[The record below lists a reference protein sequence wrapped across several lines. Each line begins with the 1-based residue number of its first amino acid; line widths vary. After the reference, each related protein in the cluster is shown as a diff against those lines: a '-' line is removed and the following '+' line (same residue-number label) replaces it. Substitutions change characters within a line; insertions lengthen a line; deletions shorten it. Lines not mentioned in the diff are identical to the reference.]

1 MRFIYTLC
9 AVVLGLICF
18 AQKAEIRGFVYNK
31 KTGET
36 VPFANVYLRETYQG
50 VNSDEEGLYV
60 LTKINPGTYT
70 LVAKAIGYDS
80 SVINIQLI
88 AGKLYTKNILLN
100 ETGISLGEINI
111 SAERQK
117 KKKDVYIS
125 VTNITSKELKMIPSI
140 GGEPDLVQFL
150 QVLPGV
156 VFSGDQGGQLYIR
169 GGSPIMNK
177 VLLDGMTLYN
187 PFHSIGLF
195 SVFDSDILKSTDVY
209 SAGFGAE
216 YGGRISAIV
225 DVKTKDGDKTNVKG
239 KINLNTFTS
248 KFMLEGP
255 LKKFNPADGSS
266 STFIIS
272 YKNSFLDKSSKLFYN
287 YVGADKLPY
296 SFEDIYGKISFNN
309 SNGSKINF
317 FGFHQKDNVDFKTAS
332 KYGWISKG
340 FGSKFYLLP
349 QGSTTL
355 INATFTWSNYD
366 MVQKEAD
373 SRPRSSGINGFYA
386 GMNFT
391 NFMGDDEFQYG
402 IEINGFRTDFKLY
415 NSANRFIDQYNN
427 TTELNGF
434 ARYKLINKSKKL
446 ILEPGFRFQYYASF
460 GDFSPE
466 PRLRAKYNFSK
477 RLRLKASTGM
487 YSQNLMSA
495 SSDRDVVNLF
505 YGFLSGPDEF
515 PQQVGRKTFTNRLQK
530 AVHGVAGV
538 EYDLNK
544 ENEINFEVYV
554 KEFTQLTN
562 INRDKI
568 FDDNTENQKHPW
580 YLRNDYIGETGRA
593 FGFDITYKSS
603 YDKLY
608 FWCVYS
614 YNNVSRFDGVKT
626 YQPHF
631 DRRHNINLLGTYK
644 FLKDGS
650 LQVSARWN
658 MGSGF
663 PFTQTQGFYEYLG
676 FKDGAATDYTTD
688 NGQLG
693 VIYAGQNLGRL
704 PYYHRL
710 DVSATKTFKVK
721 HSNGTFRNIE
731 AIFSCTNVYNRFN
744 IFYFDR
750 VKYKRVNQLPIL
762 PSLAVSYSF

>member
-1 MRFIYTLC
+1 MRFNLTLC
-9 AVVLGLICF
+9 AVIISLVSF
-18 AQKAEIRGFVYNK
+18 AQKADLRGFVFNK
-31 KTGET
+31 KTGNP
-36 VPFANVYLRETYQG
+36 VAYANVFIKETYQG
-50 VNSDEEGLYV
+50 TNTDEDGLFIFTK
-60 LTKINPGTYT
+60 LTAGDFH
-70 LVAKAIGYDS
+70 LVIKALGYDS
-80 SVINIQLI
+80 AVIEIVLIQ
-88 AGKLYTKNILLN
+88 GKLINKTILLD
-100 ETGISLGEINI
+100 ETGIDLSEVNV

-169 GGSPIMNK
+169 GGAPIMNK

-225 DVKTKDGDKTNVKG
+225 DVKTRDGDKNEVKG
-239 KINLNTFTS
+239 KLNLNTFTS

-255 LKKFNPADGSS
+255 LKKFNPEDGSS
-266 STFIIS
+266 TSFILS
-272 YKNSFLDKSSKLFYN
+272 YKNSFLDKTSKLFYK
-287 YVGADKLPY
+287 YVGEGKLPY
-296 SFEDIYGKISFNN
+296 SFEDLYGKVSFN
-309 SNGSKINF
+309 SSSGSKIHL
-317 FGFHQKDNVDFKTAS
+317 FGFHHKDEVDFVNAS

-340 FGSKFYLLP
+340 FGSKFFLLP
-349 QGSTTL
+349 PGSSTL

-366 MVQKEAD
+366 MTQKESD
-373 SRPRSSGINGFYA
+373 SKPRSSGINGFYA

-391 NFMGDDEFQYG
+391 NYMGDDEFQYG
-402 IEINGFRTDFKLY
+402 IEINGFRTNFNLT
-415 NSANRFIDQYNN
+415 NSANRLIEQFEN

-434 ARYKLINKSKKL
+434 AKYKLIRLKKKL
-446 ILEPGFRFQYYASF
+446 ILEPSFRFQYYSSF
-460 GDFSPE
+460 GEFSPE
-466 PRLRAKYNFSK
+466 PRLRVKYNLNRRFRFK
-477 RLRLKASTGM
+477 GATGL

-505 YGFLSGPDEF
+505 YGFLSGPEDYSQNIGEKSV
-515 PQQVGRKTFTNRLQK
+515 QSRLQK
-530 AVHGVAGV
+530 AAHGVIGV
-538 EYDLNK
+538 EFDLNK
-544 ENEINFEVYV
+544 ENEFNFEVYI

-568 FDDNTENQKHPW
+568 FDDNLENQKHPW

-593 FGFDITYKSS
+593 YGFDITYKSN
-603 YDKLY
+603 YKRLY
-608 FWCVYS
+608 FWTVYS
-614 YNNVSRFDGVKT
+614 FNNVSRNDGIKT

-631 DRRHNINLLGTYK
+631 DRRHNLNLLGTYK
-644 FLKDGS
+644 FLKDES
-650 LQVSARWN
+650 LTVSLRWN
-658 MGSGF
+658 LGSGF
-663 PFTQTQGFYEYLG
+663 PFTQTQGFYEYLD
-676 FKDGAATDYTTD
+676 FNKGASTDYTNT

-693 VIYAGQNLGRL
+693 ILYAGQNLGRL

-710 DVSATKTFKVK
+710 DMSATKLFKVRSK
-721 HSNGTFRNIE
+721 DGKLRNIE
-731 AIFSCTNVYNRFN
+731 AIFSCTNLYNRAN

-750 VKYKRVNQLPIL
+750 IKYKRIDQLPIL
-762 PSLAVSYSF
+762 PSLAVSYAF

>member
-1 MRFIYTLC
+1 MRFIYTFC
-9 AVVLGLICF
+9 AVILGLISF
-18 AQKAEIRGFVYNK
+18 AQKAELRGFVYNK
-31 KTGET
+31 KTGDP
-36 VPFANVYLRETYQG
+36 VAFANVFIKETYQG
-50 VNSDEEGLYV
+50 TNTDEDGLFV
-60 LTKINPGTYT
+60 LSKLNPGTYH
-70 LVAKAIGYDS
+70 LVTKALGFDS
-80 SVINIQLI
+80 SSIEITLTV
-88 AGKLYTKNILLN
+88 GKLLTKNILLN
-100 ETGISLGEINI
+100 ETGIDLSEVNV

-125 VTNITSKELKMIPSI
+125 VTNITSKELKMIPTI

-225 DVKTKDGDKTNVKG
+225 DVKTRDGDKNAVKG
-239 KINLNTFTS
+239 KVNLNTFTS

-255 LKKFNPADGSS
+255 LKKFNPEDGSS
-266 STFIIS
+266 SSFIVS
-272 YKNSFLDKSSKLFYN
+272 YKNSFLDKSSKVLYK
-287 YVGADKLPY
+287 YVGDNKLPY
-296 SFEDIYGKISFNN
+296 SFEDLYGKVSFN
-309 SNGSKINF
+309 SSSGSKINF
-317 FGFHQKDNVDFKTAS
+317 FGFHHKDNVDFKDAS
-332 KYGWISKG
+332 KYGWVSKG
-340 FGSKFYLLP
+340 FGSKFFLLP
-349 QGSTTL
+349 QGSSTL

-366 MVQKEAD
+366 MTQKEAD
-373 SRPRSSGINGFYA
+373 AKPRSSGINGFYA

-391 NFMGDDEFQYG
+391 NYIGNDEFQYG
-402 IEINGFRTDFKLY
+402 IEINGFRTNFNLY
-415 NSANRFIDQYNN
+415 NSANRAITQYEN

-434 ARYKLINKSKKL
+434 ARYKLIRMKKKL
-446 ILEPGFRFQYYASF
+446 ILEPSFRFQYYASF
-460 GDFSPE
+460 SDFSPE
-466 PRLRAKYNFSK
+466 PRLRAKYNYSR
-477 RLRLKASTGM
+477 RLRFKGATGL

-495 SSDRDVVNLF
+495 TSDRDVVNLF
-505 YGFLSGPDEF
+505 YGFLSGPEEY
-515 PQQVGRKTFTNRLQK
+515 PQQVGNKTFNSRLQK
-530 AVHGVAGV
+530 SVHGVVGF

-544 ENEINFEVYV
+544 ENEFNFEVYI

-562 INRDKI
+562 VNRDKI
-568 FDDNTENQKHPW
+568 FDDNTENQKQPW

-593 FGFDITYKSS
+593 YGFDLTYKAS
-603 YDKLY
+603 YDRLY
-608 FWCVYS
+608 FWGVYS
-614 YNNVSRFDGVKT
+614 YNNVSRYDGLKT

-631 DRRHNINLLGTYK
+631 DRRHNVNILGTYK
-644 FLKDGS
+644 FLRDES
-650 LQVSARWN
+650 LTVSARWN
-658 MGSGF
+658 LGSGF
-663 PFTQTQGFYEYLG
+663 PFTQTQGYYEYID
-676 FKDGAATDYTTD
+676 FKNGATTDYTNA

-710 DVSATKTFKVK
+710 DVSATKVFKVK
-721 HSNGTFRNIE
+721 QSNGTTRNIE
-731 AIFSCTNVYNRFN
+731 AIFSCTNVYNRAN

-750 VKYKRVNQLPIL
+750 VKYKRVDQLPIL

>member
-1 MRFIYTLC
+1 MRVFYTIC
-9 AVVLGLICF
+9 AVLLSLF
-18 AQKAEIRGFVYNK
+18 SLAQKSELRGFVFNK
-31 KTGET
+31 KTGDP
-36 VPFANVYLRETYQG
+36 VAFANVFLKETYQG
-50 VNSDEEGLYV
+50 TTTDEDGLFV
-60 LTKINPGTYT
+60 LSKINPGTYNLIT
-70 LVAKAIGYDS
+70 KALGYDS
-80 SVINIQLI
+80 I
-88 AGKLYTKNILLN
+88 AIEIILKSGKLVTKNILLI
-100 ETGISLGEINI
+100 ETGIDLNEVNV

-225 DVKTKDGDKTNVKG
+225 DVKTRDGDKNEVKG
-239 KINLNTFTS
+239 KININTFTS

-255 LKKFNPADGSS
+255 LKKFNPEDGSS
-266 STFIIS
+266 STFIVS
-272 YKNSFLDKSSKLFYN
+272 YKNSYLDKSSKIFYN
-287 YVGADKLPY
+287 YLGPNKLPY
-296 SFEDIYGKISFNN
+296 SFEDLYGKISFN
-309 SNGSKINF
+309 SSAGSKINF
-317 FGFHQKDNVDFKTAS
+317 FGFHHKDNVDFKDAS
-332 KYGWISKG
+332 QYGWISKG
-340 FGSKFYLLP
+340 FGSKFFLLP

-355 INATFTWSNYD
+355 INATFTWSNYE
-366 MVQKEAD
+366 MTQKESGAK
-373 SRPRSSGINGFYA
+373 PRSSGVNGFYA
-386 GMNFT
+386 CMNFT
-391 NFMGDDEFQYG
+391 NNKGDDEFQYG
-402 IEINGFRTDFKLY
+402 IEINGFSTNFNIY
-415 NSANRFIDQYNN
+415 NSANRAIADNQY

-434 ARYKLINKSKKL
+434 ARYKMLRMDKKL
-446 ILEPGFRFQYYASF
+446 ILEPGFRFQYYSSF
-460 GDFSPE
+460 GEFSPE
-466 PRLRAKYNFSK
+466 PRLRAKYNINK
-477 RLRLKASTGM
+477 RLRLKGATGL

-505 YGFLSGPDEF
+505 YGFLSGPEEY
-515 PQQVGRKTFTNRLQK
+515 PKQVGKKDFTSRLQK
-530 AVHGVAGV
+530 SAHAVLGV
-538 EYDLNK
+538 EYDLNL
-544 ENEINFEVYV
+544 ENEFNFEVYI

-562 INRDKI
+562 VNRDKI
-568 FDDNTENQKHPW
+568 FDDNLENQKHPW

-593 FGFDITYKSS
+593 YGFDITYKAS
-603 YDKLY
+603 YNKLY
-608 FWCVYS
+608 FWGVYS
-614 YNNVSRFDGVKT
+614 YNNVSRYDGIKT

-631 DRRHNINLLGTYK
+631 DRRHNINILGTYK
-644 FLKDGS
+644 LLKDQS
-650 LQVSARWN
+650 FSISARWN

-663 PFTQTQGFYEYLG
+663 PFTQTQGFYEYID
-676 FKDGAATDYTTD
+676 FKNGATTDYTST
-688 NGQLG
+688 NGQL
-693 VIYAGQNLGRL
+693 VVVYAGQNLGRL

-710 DVSATKTFKVK
+710 DVSATKLFKVK
-721 HSNGTFRNIE
+721 QSNGNLRNIE
-731 AIFSCTNVYNRFN
+731 AIFSCTNVYNRAN

>member
-1 MRFIYTLC
+1 MRYIYTLT
-9 AVVLGLICF
+9 AVVLSLLSI

-31 KTGET
+31 KTGDP
-36 VPFANVYLRETYQG
+36 VAFANVYLSETYQG
-50 VNSDEEGLYV
+50 TTSDEDGLFV
-60 LTKINPGTYT
+60 ITKLNPGTFH
-70 LVAKAIGYDS
+70 LVAKALGFDS
-80 SVINIQLI
+80 ASVEINLVG
-88 AGKLYTKNILLN
+88 GKLLTKNIFLN
-100 ETGISLGEINI
+100 ETGIDLSEINI

-125 VTNITSKELKMIPSI
+125 VTNITAKELKMIPSI

-195 SVFDSDILKSTDVY
+195 SVFDSDILKNTDVY

-225 DVKTKDGDKTNVKG
+225 DVKTRDGDKNKMKG
-239 KINLNTFTS
+239 KVNLNTFTS

-255 LKKFNPADGSS
+255 LKKFNPEDGSS
-266 STFIIS
+266 SSFIVS
-272 YKNSFLDKSSKLFYN
+272 YKNSFLDKSSKVFYN

-296 SFEDIYGKISFNN
+296 SFEDLYGKVSFN
-309 SNGSKINF
+309 SSTGSKINF
-317 FGFHQKDNVDFKTAS
+317 FGFHHKDNVDFIGAS

-340 FGSKFYLLP
+340 FGSKFFLLP
-349 QGSTTL
+349 QGSNTL
-355 INATFTWSNYD
+355 INATFTWSNYL
-366 MVQKEAD
+366 MKQQEAD
-373 SRPRSSGINGFYA
+373 AKPRSSGINGFYA
-386 GMNFT
+386 SMNFT
-391 NFMGDDEFQYG
+391 NYLGDDEFQYG
-402 IEINGFRTDFKLY
+402 MEINGFKTVFNIY
-415 NSANRFIDQYNN
+415 NSANRAINQDEN

-434 ARYKLINKSKKL
+434 ARYKMIRMKKKL

-460 GDFSPE
+460 SDFSPE
-466 PRLRAKYNFSK
+466 PRLRAKYNFNT
-477 RLRLKASTGM
+477 RIRFKAATGL

-495 SSDRDVVNLF
+495 TSDRDIVNLF
-505 YGFLSGPDEF
+505 YGFLSGPEEY
-515 PQQVGRKTFTNRLQK
+515 PQQVGNKAFTNRLQK
-530 AVHGVAGV
+530 SVHGVIGV
-538 EYDLNK
+538 EYDINK
-544 ENEINFEVYV
+544 ENEINFEIYI

-568 FDDNTENQKHPW
+568 FDDNVENQKHPW

-593 FGFDITYKSS
+593 YGFDITYKAS

-608 FWCVYS
+608 FWGVYS
-614 YNNVSRFDGVKT
+614 YNNVSRYDGLIT

-631 DRRHNINLLGTYK
+631 DRRHNINVLGTYK
-644 FLKDGS
+644 FLKDES
-650 LQVSARWN
+650 LSVSARWN

-663 PFTQTQGFYEYLG
+663 PFTQTQGYYEYID
-676 FKDGAATDYTTD
+676 FKDGATTDYTSA

-693 VIYAGQNLGRL
+693 IRYAGLNQGRL

-710 DVSATKTFKVK
+710 DVSATKTIKVK
-721 HSNGTFRNIE
+721 QSNGTTNIME
-731 AIFSCTNVYNRFN
+731 AIFSCTNVYNRAN